1 MVILRKQE
9 NAASV
14 EKNTQTMVIQPGA
27 FEPLKKKTKH
37 LVKINA
43 AVRNVMKKLSMK
55 REEKE
60 WLQ

>member
-1 MVILRKQE
+1 M
-9 NAASV
+9 

-27 FEPLKKKTKH
+27 FGPLKKNTKH

-43 AVRNVMKKLSMK
+43 AVRNVMKKLSVK